1 MKEPQL
7 RNNVD
12 LRLKICQAFFGL
24 MHTLILT
31 LAPSLAHSLS
41 SIFITAFL
49 SSYSYNPSLCFT

>member
-1 MKEPQL
+1 MKKPQL

-12 LRLKICQAFFGL
+12 LRLKICQAFSL

-49 SSYSYNPSLCFT
+49 SSNPYNPPPRFT

>member
-7 RNNVD
+7 RHNLD
-12 LRLKICQAFFGL
+12 LRLKICQAFSL
-24 MHTLILT
+24 MHMLILT

-49 SSYSYNPSLCFT
+49 SSYKAQ